1 MKRAVFWV
9 IICFYLM
16 FPIAS
21 WVILYP
27 SLLSFDTAQ
36 WGLLITTTII
46 ALVGSGIAFFIAELH
61 DEDLKK

>member
-1 MKRAVFWV
+1 
-9 IICFYLM
+9 M